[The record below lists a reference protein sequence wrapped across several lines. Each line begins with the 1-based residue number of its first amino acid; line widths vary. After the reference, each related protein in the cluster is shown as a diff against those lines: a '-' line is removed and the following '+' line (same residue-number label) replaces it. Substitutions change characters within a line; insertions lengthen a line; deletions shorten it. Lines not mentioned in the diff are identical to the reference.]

1 MDAGDAPMPSARI
14 DVSLSGSAGAL
25 VKAEKDVIYSR
36 DLTGAPT
43 IHNLYAPFYQTYLP
57 ATLAPPTASGVDG
70 PVGGNNFAGFLT
82 GAGGLYDYWDV
93 TGLSA
98 RGGLNNCLDANG
110 TQIPT
115 PTGWDHVAV
124 YTDEHG
130 EAIVGYNP
138 YAGFVL
144 NADANHRCFE
154 ITQPTLFGSTVN
166 VEANYP
172 YQQPFN
178 APRPAADTITKAV
191 QAQASKTLNCVPK
204 GTNEMFC
211 VETIL
216 DFFGRPVLGADV
228 HFSRSP
234 LGKIEPDSVAF
245 GGFNT
250 IGQVLHGC
258 DVQGCLLTTNSHG
271 QAGVVVTESL
281 TPPNPNSC
289 VDVTA
294 QNMETAFQ
302 GGTPIKTFR
311 MVTPSTGAQGCAG
324 ISGSGGT
331 TTTTGGSSTDRW

>member
-1 MDAGDAPMPSARI
+1 MPAARI
-14 DVSLSGSAGAL
+14 DVSLTGSAGAL
-25 VKAEKDVIYSR
+25 VSADKHVIYSR
-36 DLTGAPT
+36 NLTGTASAAFPNNA
-43 IHNLYAPFYQTYLP
+43 HNLFAPFYATYLP
-57 ATLAPPTASGVDG
+57 ATSAPPTSSGIDG
-70 PVGGNNFAGFLT
+70 PAGGNDFAGFLNNAT
-82 GAGGLYDYWDV
+82 CAPATASVDCYHYWDTV
-93 TGLSA
+93 GLSA

-110 TQIPT
+110 MQIPT
-115 PTGWDHVAV
+115 PTGWDHVVV

-138 YAGFVL
+138 WAGFVL

-191 QAQASKTLNCVPK
+191 QAQASKTLSCVPK

-211 VETIL
+211 VETML
-216 DFFGRPVLGADV
+216 DFFGNPVLGADV

-250 IGQVLHGC
+250 IGQGPARL
-258 DVQGCLLTTNSHG
+258 
-271 QAGVVVTESL
+271 
-281 TPPNPNSC
+281 
-289 VDVTA
+289 
-294 QNMETAFQ
+294 
-302 GGTPIKTFR
+302 
-311 MVTPSTGAQGCAG
+311 
-324 ISGSGGT
+324 
-331 TTTTGGSSTDRW
+331 